1 MSNNE
6 LRVICTKGDG
16 YGWVKGEIYE
26 FKNGI
31 IKDCK
36 EYEWGSFC
44 DFNEFE
50 QWIRSNFTDIHFE
63 EFKFNVGDKAIRKET
78 NEEIVI
84 YGYIIDGV
92 NDLEYII
99 SNNKSKD
106 TLRQKMNRYPEFL
119 VERGEE
125 YMDETCSFIYPSE
138 LAKVDEPS
146 EEELKKIEEPIIS
159 KFHELREQKREEY
172 EELSDRYNDLKFK
185 KEELE
190 RQLKE
195 INKEI
200 KKVGDKKERLEIDY
214 LF

>member
-36 EYEWGSFC
+36 EYEWGSFY

-50 QWIRSNFTDIHFE
+50 QWIRSNFTDIYFE
-63 EFKFNVGDKAIRKET
+63 EFNFNIGDKAIRKET
-78 NEEIVI
+78 NEEVVI
-84 YGYIIDGV
+84 YGYIIDDANEV
-92 NDLEYII
+92 EYVI
-99 SNNKSKD
+99 SNSKSRD
-106 TLRQKMNRYPEFL
+106 TLRQKVNRYPELL
-119 VERGEE
+119 VEGGEE
-125 YMDETCSFIYPSE
+125 YMDETCLFIYPSE

-146 EEELKKIEEPIIS
+146 EEELKKSEEQITEEFF
-159 KFHELREQKREEY
+159 KLREKKMEEVERILAINEDIDNTIRKL
-172 EELSDRYNDLKFK
+172 EEQK
-185 KEELE
+185 KE
-190 RQLKE
+190 
-195 INKEI
+195 NN
-200 KKVGDKKERLEIDY
+200 DKIEKMKTKY

>member
-1 MSNNE
+1 MNNNE
-6 LRVICTKGDG
+6 FKVICTKGDG

-50 QWIRSNFTDIHFE
+50 QWIRSNFTDIYFE
-63 EFKFNVGDKAIRKET
+63 EFNFNVGDKAIRKET

-84 YGYIIDGV
+84 YGYIIDEANKV
-92 NDLEYII
+92 EYVT
-99 SNNKSKD
+99 SNSKSKD
-106 TLRQKMNRYPEFL
+106 TLRQKVNRYPEL
-119 VERGEE
+119 LIEGGEE
-125 YMDETCSFIYPSE
+125 YMDETCSFIYPNE

-146 EEELKKIEEPIIS
+146 EEEQKKSEEQIIEEFFKLREKKMEEVERILANNEDIDNTIRELEEQKKENNDKIE
-159 KFHELREQKREEY
+159 KMKT
-172 EELSDRYNDLKFK
+172 K
-185 KEELE
+185 
-190 RQLKE
+190 
-195 INKEI
+195 
-200 KKVGDKKERLEIDY
+200 Y

>member
-1 MSNNE
+1 MNNNE
-6 LRVICTKGDG
+6 FKVICTKGDG

-50 QWIRSNFTDIHFE
+50 QWIRSNFTDIYFE
-63 EFKFNVGDKAIRKET
+63 EFKFNIGDKGIRKET

-84 YGYIIDGV
+84 YGYIIDEA
-92 NDLEYII
+92 NNLEYII

-146 EEELKKIEEPIIS
+146 EEELKKIEEQITEEFF
-159 KFHELREQKREEY
+159 KLREKKMEEVERILANNEDIDNTIRKL
-172 EELSDRYNDLKFK
+172 EEQK
-185 KEELE
+185 KE
-190 RQLKE
+190 
-195 INKEI
+195 NN
-200 KKVGDKKERLEIDY
+200 DKIEKMKTRY

>member
-1 MSNNE
+1 MNNNE
-6 LRVICTKGDG
+6 FKVICTKGDG

-63 EFKFNVGDKAIRKET
+63 EFKFNIGDKAIRKET
-78 NEEIVI
+78 NEEIVV

-99 SNNKSKD
+99 
-106 TLRQKMNRYPEFL
+106 
-119 VERGEE
+119 
-125 YMDETCSFIYPSE
+125 
-138 LAKVDEPS
+138 
-146 EEELKKIEEPIIS
+146 
-159 KFHELREQKREEY
+159 
-172 EELSDRYNDLKFK
+172 
-185 KEELE
+185 
-190 RQLKE
+190 
-195 INKEI
+195 
-200 KKVGDKKERLEIDY
+200 
-214 LF
+214 

>member
-50 QWIRSNFTDIHFE
+50 QWIRSNFTDIYFE
-63 EFKFNVGDKAIRKET
+63 EFKFNIGDKGIRKET

-84 YGYIIDGV
+84 YGYIIDEA
-92 NDLEYII
+92 NNLEYII

-146 EEELKKIEEPIIS
+146 EEELKKIEEQITEEFF
-159 KFHELREQKREEY
+159 KLREKKMEEVERILANNEDIDNTIRKL
-172 EELSDRYNDLKFK
+172 EEQK
-185 KEELE
+185 KE
-190 RQLKE
+190 
-195 INKEI
+195 NN
-200 KKVGDKKERLEIDY
+200 DKIEKMKTRY

>member
-1 MSNNE
+1 MNNNE
-6 LRVICTKGDG
+6 FKVICTKGDG

-50 QWIRSNFTDIHFE
+50 QWIRSNFTDIYFE
-63 EFKFNVGDKAIRKET
+63 EFNFNVGDKAIRKET

-84 YGYIIDGV
+84 YGYIIDEANKV
-92 NDLEYII
+92 EYVI
-99 SNNKSKD
+99 SNSKSKD
-106 TLRQKMNRYPEFL
+106 TLRQKVNRYPEFL
-119 VERGEE
+119 VEGREE

-146 EEELKKIEEPIIS
+146 EEELKKSEEQIVEEFF
-159 KFHELREQKREEY
+159 KLREKKMEEVERILANNEDIDNTIRKL
-172 EELSDRYNDLKFK
+172 EEQK
-185 KEELE
+185 KENNDKIE
-190 RQLKE
+190 K
-195 INKEI
+195 I
-200 KKVGDKKERLEIDY
+200 KTKY

>member
-84 YGYIIDGV
+84 YGYIIDEA
-92 NDLEYII
+92 NNLEYII

-146 EEELKKIEEPIIS
+146 EEELKKIEEQITEEFF
-159 KFHELREQKREEY
+159 KLREKKMEEVERILVINEDIDNSIRKL
-172 EELSDRYNDLKFK
+172 EEQK
-185 KEELE
+185 KE
-190 RQLKE
+190 
-195 INKEI
+195 NN
-200 KKVGDKKERLEIDY
+200 DKIEKMKTKY